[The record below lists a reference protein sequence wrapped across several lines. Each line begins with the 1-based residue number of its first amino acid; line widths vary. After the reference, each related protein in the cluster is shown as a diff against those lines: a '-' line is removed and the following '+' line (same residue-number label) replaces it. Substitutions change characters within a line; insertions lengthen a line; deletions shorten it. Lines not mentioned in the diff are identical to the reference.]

1 VNKGGSMFDDDEPL
15 LFCDDEDDKQQ
26 VQNKPPWKILIVDD
40 EPAIHQVTLLALKG
54 VEFDD
59 RGLEFLHCYSGEETN
74 ELMAKETGVAL
85 LFLDVVM
92 ETEHAGLETARY
104 IRETLKNTQV
114 RIILRTG
121 QPGSA
126 PESEV
131 INNYDINDY
140 KSKTELTSAK
150 LETSV
155 ISALRSYQELDKA
168 ELLHA
173 ALDKIIRC
181 SSNLLKESGSE
192 NLSRCLY
199 NNIVKILPLV
209 QQFEI
214 EPVAVSLMS
223 IDTHV
228 ETNKISII
236 EQPENASE
244 ITEIPPWFKVLENEN
259 ENIEM
264 GINNCIINQ
273 NQALLYVYKT
283 QQQVPTYLLLTYQQ
297 LITLEEEQLL
307 INLAHNI
314 EIVCNN
320 LCLRESLANINLDLE
335 EKVKE
340 RTHELQLASER
351 AEQANQAKSNF
362 LSNMSHEIR
371 TPMNAIL
378 GFTQILTRS
387 DDISLAQ
394 KTSLNKIS
402 KAGQHL
408 LEIINDILEISKIEA
423 GATTLNL
430 VDFELVDLLS
440 DIGQMFQFRCEQKQL
455 QWAFINNTEDFIFV
469 HTDQGKIR
477 QVLINLLGNSV
488 KFTDTGTI
496 TLTLSQPDK
505 NQFLFEIQDTGPGI
519 SADEQKTLFSN
530 FSQGSAGAEK
540 GGTGLGLAIS
550 CKQIEMLG
558 GKLILESALG
568 EGAKF
573 SFSLPLAP
581 GNEENVSKISEEI
594 EQIKLINGGIF
605 KALCVDDVAE
615 NREVLGGVLSSCDI
629 DVSYAINGQ
638 QAIDLIKA
646 QKFDVVFMDL
656 LMPVMRGDDA
666 IKIIRNEL
674 HEEQLVCVAVSAFS
688 LSHEVEYYLSIGF
701 NQFIPKPFTFS
712 TIFSS
717 LLNYFPDKFTVISA
731 EENIAEKIIQPVNIS
746 QFILAKSML
755 DELKLSAAI
764 NRSSHVKKILA
775 ELAEKLPENKIYTD
789 YLISF
794 IDNFDMDGLVEALE
808 NVQHE

>member
-1 VNKGGSMFDDDEPL
+1 MFDDDEPL
-15 LFCDDEDDKQQ
+15 LFCDDEDEKQQQ
-26 VQNKPPWKILIVDD
+26 VQSKPPWKILIVDD

-59 RGLEFLHCYSGEETN
+59 RSLEFLHCYSGEETN
-74 ELMAKETGVAL
+74 ELMAKETGIAL
-85 LFLDVVM
+85 IFLDVVM

-104 IRETLKNTQV
+104 IRETLKNIQV

-168 ELLHA
+168 ELLRA

-181 SSNLLKESGSE
+181 STNLLKESGSE
-192 NLSRCLY
+192 NLSTCLY

-209 QQFEI
+209 QQFETAPI
-214 EPVAVSLMS
+214 AVSLVS

-228 ETNKISII
+228 EKNKITII
-236 EQPENASE
+236 QQTDNASE
-244 ITEIPPWFKVLENEN
+244 ITEIPPWFNSTENEN
-259 ENIEM
+259 ENENENSEM
-264 GINNCIINQ
+264 GIDACIINQ
-273 NQALLYVYKT
+273 YQALLYVYKT
-283 QQQVPTYLLLTYQQ
+283 QQQAPTYLLLTYHQ
-297 LITLEEEQLL
+297 LITLEEEQVLL
-307 INLAHNI
+307 NLAHNI

-320 LCLRESLANINLDLE
+320 LYLRESLASINLDLE
-335 EKVKE
+335 EKVKQ

-387 DDISLAQ
+387 DDVSLAQ

-430 VDFELVDLLS
+430 VDFELVALLS

-455 QWAFINNTEDFIFV
+455 QWAFINNTEEFIFV
-469 HTDQGKIR
+469 HSDQGKLR
-477 QVLINLLGNSV
+477 QILINLLGNSV

-496 TLTLSQPDK
+496 TLTLSQPEN

-519 SADEQKTLFSN
+519 SAAEQETLFSN

-558 GKLILESALG
+558 GKLILESTVG
-568 EGAKF
+568 QGAKF
-573 SFSLPLAP
+573 YFSLPLAQ
-581 GNEENVSKISEEI
+581 GDENNVCHNTDEI
-594 EQIKLINGGIF
+594 AQIKSINGKRF
-605 KALCVDDVAE
+605 RALCVDDIAE

-629 DVSYAINGQ
+629 DVSYAVNGQ
-638 QAIDLIKA
+638 QAVDLIKE
-646 QKFDVVFMDL
+646 QKYDVVFMDL

-666 IKIIRNEL
+666 IKIIREEL
-674 HEEQLVCVAVSAFS
+674 HEDKLVCIAISAFS
-688 LSHEVEYYLSIGF
+688 LSHEVEHYLSIGF
-701 NQFIPKPFTFS
+701 NLFISKPFTFS
-712 TIFSS
+712 TIFSC
-717 LLNYFPDKFTVISA
+717 LLDYFPDRFTVTK
-731 EENIAEKIIQPVNIS
+731 EKENVVEKIIQPVNIS
-746 QFILAKSML
+746 QFILAQNTL

-775 ELAEKLPENKIYTD
+775 ELAQKFPENKIYTD

-794 IDNFDMDGLVEALE
+794 IDNFDMDGLVKVLE
-808 NVQHE
+808 DVQHE